1 MLARP
6 AVPTKMPYE
15 VPDASAPHPA
25 SREPEVL
32 EPDPWSIPGVIGE
45 ALARQAEATERL
57 LQSVE
62 QRQSLNRNDIR
73 TLQTAA
79 RSVRRI
85 AMASQQITRLAG
97 GRLRQSHERLALH
110 EVVRQVVKEND
121 WQYYQAGVMFEEHL
135 QPVEIIVDP
144 GLLVSLCEAL
154 IECAMRYGQVLTCWL
169 KVSNWPQNG
178 VLTLRARPH
187 VQDPA
192 RPLDAMGETLEWI
205 LVSRLA
211 LAMGVTAVREVR
223 ADHAIFTLEFPRTVT
238 HLEGLTAVEVDADS
252 DSLMSGHSKPFAGH
266 RILLVTGDAQL
277 RWELEAIC
285 KDMRLSLDTVPSSA
299 QAVRYCEH
307 DKPDA
312 IVIDEHRRD
321 GLFDQLRAD
330 LTRYDVN
337 FPTVEI
343 TSVGH
348 GVAMSGWDGNNLS
361 RVSRDSLRA
370 QLPSIL
376 AVELAKVF

>member
-1 MLARP
+1 MLAH
-6 AVPTKMPYE
+6 AVPKKKMSYE
-15 VPDASAPHPA
+15 VPDESSPSLAARH
-25 SREPEVL
+25 VGLL

-45 ALARQAEATERL
+45 ALARHAETADRL

-62 QRQSLNRNDIR
+62 QRQNLNRNDIR
-73 TLQTAA
+73 TLQAAA
-79 RSVRRI
+79 RAVRRI
-85 AMASQQITRLAG
+85 AMSSQQISRLAG

-110 EVVRQVVKEND
+110 EVVRQVIKEND

-154 IECAMRYGQVLTCWL
+154 IDCAMRHGQVLTCWL

-187 VQDPA
+187 VPDP
-192 RPLDAMGETLEWI
+192 RKPLDGLGETLEWI
-205 LVSRLA
+205 LVTRLA
-211 LAMGVTAVREVR
+211 LAMGVTAIREVF
-223 ADHAIFTLEFPRTVT
+223 ADYAVFTLEFPRTVT

-285 KDMRLSLDTVPSSA
+285 KDMRLSLDTVPSAA

-312 IVIDEHRRD
+312 IVVDERRRD
-321 GLFDQLRAD
+321 ALFDQLRTD
-330 LTRYDVN
+330 LMRYDVN

-343 TSVGH
+343 TSDGH
-348 GVAMSGWDGNNLS
+348 GVAMSGWDGNNMS
-361 RVSRDSLRA
+361 RVSRDALRA
-370 QLPSIL
+370 QLPSLL